1 MGDDGKNAREEIK
14 KLNKAMRIAEAEG
27 STKEVEAFTKQIKEL
42 EDAMNPSLVSNFFGT
57 IMKATRIPMPK
68 GNILDVLL
76 NTGKQLV
83 GMEKAEGIDSLQDF
97 AARFAGGHE
106 AGDFLTGG
114 RKKRARETQER
125 GRQVLQ
131 AGSAYAATGQSFMFG
146 KGAKASRAG
155 FKELSEASKRQEA
168 YGKQI
173 Y

>member
-1 MGDDGKNAREEIK
+1 
-14 KLNKAMRIAEAEG
+14 MRIAEAEG

-114 RKKRARETQER
+114 RKKE
-125 GRQVLQ
+125 
-131 AGSAYAATGQSFMFG
+131 
-146 KGAKASRAG
+146 
-155 FKELSEASKRQEA
+155 SKRNT
-168 YGKQI
+168 GKRQTSFTSRFGLCGHRSKF
-173 Y
+173 YVR